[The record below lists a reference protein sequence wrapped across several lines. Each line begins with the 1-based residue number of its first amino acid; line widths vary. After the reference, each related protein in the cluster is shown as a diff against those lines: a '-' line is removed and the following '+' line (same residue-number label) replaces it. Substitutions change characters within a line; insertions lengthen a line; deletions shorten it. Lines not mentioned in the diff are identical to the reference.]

1 MPFILAFLLSV
12 FALQTYAGEAV
23 LSWEMPTKTV
33 LGEPLSPS
41 DIAGYNIYSGTD
53 PDNLIVT
60 FYSQGAETTTYTK
73 TGLYSGT
80 YFFMVTTAD
89 KHGQEAPPSNIVSK
103 TFIPSQPQ
111 AVTVTV
117 Q

>member
-12 FALQTYAGEAV
+12 FAVHTYAGEAV

-33 LGEPLSPS
+33 LGEPLYPS
-41 DIAGYNIYSGTD
+41 DIAGYNI
-53 PDNLIVT
+53 
-60 FYSQGAETTTYTK
+60 
-73 TGLYSGT
+73 YSGT

-103 TFIPSQPQ
+103 TFIPSHPQ